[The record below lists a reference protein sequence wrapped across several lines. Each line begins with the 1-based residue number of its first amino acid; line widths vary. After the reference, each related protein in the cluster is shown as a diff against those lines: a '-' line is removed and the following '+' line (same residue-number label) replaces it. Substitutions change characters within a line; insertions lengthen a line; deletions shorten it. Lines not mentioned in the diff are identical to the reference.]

1 MVSGDDHV
9 LGCSAEGHIS
19 HILASRMSSRPMGW
33 TIDGANKLTKLRL
46 YKLNGGDIYT
56 LVKANDLSRQSVTLK
71 SKDEYDYTTFSSS
84 FALKVFIKCKKTL
97 KK

>member
-1 MVSGDDHV
+1 
-9 LGCSAEGHIS
+9 
-19 HILASRMSSRPMGW
+19 MGW

-71 SKDEYDYTTFSSS
+71 SKDEYDYTIFSSS
-84 FALKVFIKCKKTL
+84 EVLEDINKKTHNEYKYIEHYHAEL
-97 KK
+97 TDLGRTMFTIHHIDF

>member
-1 MVSGDDHV
+1 
-9 LGCSAEGHIS
+9 
-19 HILASRMSSRPMGW
+19 MGW

-84 FALKVFIKCKKTL
+84 EVIEDINKKTHNEYKYIEHYHAEL
-97 KK
+97 TNLGKTILTIHNIDF